1 MLLASP
7 LLAANIYVRSTDG
20 SDSDNGSTWA
30 LAKATLA
37 GAAAIDAAGDTIY
50 VSQSHAESTASAQTF
65 DWAGTAASPVRI
77 LCAND
82 GAEPPTA
89 LATTAT
95 VSTTGSN
102 GISFGTQNAYYYGIA
117 FTAGNSTGT
126 ASLSIGSNSGAVWFD
141 NCKLTLGGSKS
152 SNRILVYQNTSNSGH
167 WWKDVTIKF
176 ANASQAIEQRSSQ
189 LTWSGG
195 SVDTSTA
202 SPTALFVRGDAHW
215 RTELTGVDLSGL
227 GSGKSLVTVTG
238 DQQRWVTVRNCKL
251 GSSVA
256 LTTGTW
262 GGHHS
267 GAIQLVNSDSGDTNY
282 RYQRSCYQGDIYSES
297 TVVRSGGATDG
308 TTPISRKMVS
318 SANAKYYAPLESQ
331 EFVFWNDTTGS
342 VTVTFQTVTDN
353 VTLTD
358 AEAWVE
364 VDYLGNGS
372 FPISSRATDRSTDI
386 LASAANQTTSTET
399 WTTTGLTTPVP
410 QKLAVTFTT
419 AEKGLISARVML
431 AKASTTVYVCPEI
444 LTTAGRSYML
454 PSGNYINEP
463 STSGGSSSYSRARV
477 VNQ

>member
-1 MLLASP
+1 MPFYSNNPQTAFEALRTYWASRLGEIVVDTSVTLTANTTIAGSIRFSGGGYLTVDTLHTVTFSNAVAAEPKHFIFRGAGDYDFNSKSVALLYP
-7 LLAANIYVRSTDG
+7 YWFG
-20 SDSDNGSTWA
+20 A
-30 LAKATLA
+30 LGNNSADDYQEIQKTVD
-37 GAAAIDAAGDTIY
+37 AAI
-50 VSQSHAESTASAQTF
+50 
-65 DWAGTAASPVRI
+65 
-77 LCAND
+77 
-82 GAEPPTA
+82 
-89 LATTAT
+89 
-95 VSTTGSN
+95 
-102 GISFGTQNAYYYGIA
+102 
-117 FTAGNSTGT
+117 
-126 ASLSIGSNSGAVWFD
+126 
-141 NCKLTLGGSKS
+141 
-152 SNRILVYQNTSNSGH
+152 QNTSNSGH